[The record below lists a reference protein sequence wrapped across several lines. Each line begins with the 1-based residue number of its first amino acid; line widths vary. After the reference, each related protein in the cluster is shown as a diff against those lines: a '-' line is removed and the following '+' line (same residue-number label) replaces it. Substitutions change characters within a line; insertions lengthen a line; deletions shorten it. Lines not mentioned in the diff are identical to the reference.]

1 MKNIGLALGGGAVL
15 GAAHIGVLKAIEE
28 KGIEIKFITGTS
40 IGAFVA
46 ALYAFGKNWNEINEI
61 TCELKWMDITSISLS
76 RYSLLSNEKFGT
88 LLKKHIGDK
97 NIEDSRIP
105 LAVIATNATTGEKVI
120 LRKGSVAK
128 AVMAS
133 TCIPGIF
140 NPVVIDDNMLIDGGI
155 VENVPINTLRKI
167 GANFIIGVDLNANH
181 NYQKPGNILD
191 VLMNSFHFIMQQAA
205 KLQTEDADFLIK
217 PDLSTFDRTDTTQIE
232 GLIEKGYEDALIAL
246 EKIDLTPSQ
255 NWVVKA
261 LNAIKHTLGITTAEN

>member
-1 MKNIGLALGGGAVL
+1 MKNIGLALGGGVVL

-28 KGIEIKFITGTS
+28 KGVEIKFITGTS

-46 ALYAFGKNWNEINEI
+46 ALYAFGKSWSEIRDI
-61 TCELKWMDITSISLS
+61 TSELSWMDITSISLS

-97 NIEDSRIP
+97 NIEESKIP
-105 LAVIATNATTGEKVI
+105 FAIITTDAASGEKVV
-120 LRKGSVAK
+120 LKKGSVAK

-133 TCIPGIF
+133 MCIPGLF
-140 NPVVIDDNMLIDGGI
+140 NPVIIDDRMLLDGGI

-167 GANFIIGVDLNANH
+167 GADYVIGVDLNANH

-217 PDLSTFDRTDTTQIE
+217 PDLSSFDRTDTKQIV

-246 EKIDLTPSQ
+246 EKIDLTTSQ
-255 NWVVKA
+255 NWFVRT
-261 LNAIKHTLGITTAEN
+261 LNTIKSTLGITTEN

>member
-46 ALYAFGKNWNEINEI
+46 ALYAFGKNWKEINEI
-61 TCELKWMDITSISLS
+61 TSELKWMDITSISLS
-76 RYSLLSNEKFGT
+76 RYSLLSNEKFGA

-97 NIEDSRIP
+97 NIEESNIP
-105 LAVIATNATTGEKVI
+105 LAMIATNAATGEKVI
-120 LRKGSVAK
+120 LTKGSVAK

-217 PDLSTFDRTDTTQIE
+217 PDLSAFDRTDTTQIV
-232 GLIEKGYEDALIAL
+232 GLIEKGYEDALVAL